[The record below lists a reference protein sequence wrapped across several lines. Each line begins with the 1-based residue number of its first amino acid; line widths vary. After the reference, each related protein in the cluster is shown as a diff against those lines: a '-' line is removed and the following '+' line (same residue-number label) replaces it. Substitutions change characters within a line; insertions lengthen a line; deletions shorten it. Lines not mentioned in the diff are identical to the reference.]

1 MAICAPP
8 EDGEMGIE
16 PGTIAIAALK
26 LNSRAAMANMQRS
39 MTVDSSFSAVVHT
52 IKTYR
57 RESYA
62 PKVEL

>member
-16 PGTIAIAALK
+16 PGIIAIAALK

-39 MTVDSSFSAVVHT
+39 MTVEFKFFGGSSYHQDT
-52 IKTYR
+52 
-57 RESYA
+57 
-62 PKVEL
+62 